1 MINSI
6 NRLHIFSPKKLSSP
20 IDNLVFLRYI
30 IGELS
35 KTQQTRPPAKAGG
48 WLSFI
53 DCWHFQYI
61 ASLSLCQVKLSIG
74 GDNLSFKT
82 ARKKAGL
89 TLRQVAEEM
98 DVTDAAVAQWESGA
112 TSPRAKLLPT
122 LAQLYGCTVD
132 ELLKEE

>member
-1 MINSI
+1 
-6 NRLHIFSPKKLSSP
+6 
-20 IDNLVFLRYI
+20 
-30 IGELS
+30 
-35 KTQQTRPPAKAGG
+35 
-48 WLSFI
+48 
-53 DCWHFQYI
+53 
-61 ASLSLCQVKLSIG
+61 
-74 GDNLSFKT
+74 LSFKT